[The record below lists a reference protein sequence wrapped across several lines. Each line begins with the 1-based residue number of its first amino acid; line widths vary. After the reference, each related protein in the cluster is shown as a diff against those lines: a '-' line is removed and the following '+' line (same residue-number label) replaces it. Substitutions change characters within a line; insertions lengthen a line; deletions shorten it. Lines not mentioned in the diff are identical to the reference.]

1 LGHPLTL
8 LILGSL
14 LTYIIA
20 PIIIDGVNRR
30 KLRDEAKQEKVRE
43 IWRHNTEFNIKL
55 NALKTM
61 LESYHN
67 QNARLQLAP
76 ADLLE
81 AQKEFRRE
89 FTKRYLELDEMAWW
103 WYPTLQREMDTLGL
117 APRHQLPRLNADLDK
132 YGANVNES
140 IGLLKPLWQM
150 LTSHDYHPNEDKT
163 KADFERL
170 TKDAA
175 DKLPDLFNK
184 RSELITDVAEII
196 TSDQ

>member
-1 LGHPLTL
+1 ML

-20 PIIIDGVNRR
+20 PIVVDGINQR
-30 KLRDEAKQEKVRE
+30 KLREEAKQKKAQEL
-43 IWRHNTEFNIKL
+43 WQHNMEFNSKL

-67 QNARLQLAP
+67 QNVRLQLAP

-89 FTKRYLELDEMAWW
+89 FTRRYLELDEMAWW
-103 WYPTLQREMDTLGL
+103 WYRDFQRETNTLGL
-117 APRHQLPRLNADLDK
+117 APRDQLSRLNADLDR

-170 TKDAA
+170 TKEAGG
-175 DKLPDLFNK
+175 KLPDLFNK
-184 RSELITDVAEII
+184 RSDIIADVAEII
-196 TSDQ
+196 TTPQ